1 MDSNKKSDEH
11 LGKASSNNSRH
22 IMWNFSEEDK
32 RETHG
37 LFPVPGEHSLSKEEA
52 SSQTVAEKKSSSDA
66 ALSEL
71 KELTSKERAIT
82 HWHRF
87 FNEIKKR
94 QHGLRKREAAAEE
107 QPSLV
112 SDLKLE
118 SFSLPPQQLCV
129 VREEAPKFAQGLLIN
144 KHSDSELEVPK
155 NSLMLDKGTNPSEH
169 QSMESGLISVNMS
182 APTSSSFTEA
192 SRRKTSQIKR
202 RSTKSQVSTSTDEVS
217 TTASKSKKS
226 TSISRGSTGP
236 HFPNFRQ
243 RQQELHRYRVL
254 IEQRRL
260 DLLELR
266 IARERE
272 EAKQYMILFQKK
284 MQIKECMIRAHE
296 ANNCSNA

>member
-22 IMWNFSEEDK
+22 IMWNFSEDK
-32 RETHG
+32 KKTHG
-37 LFPVPGEHSLSKEEA
+37 LFPAPGEHSLSREEA
-52 SSQTVAEKKSSSDA
+52 SSQTVVDQKSSSDA

-94 QHGLRKREAAAEE
+94 QHVLRKRETAAEE

-118 SFSLPPQQLCV
+118 SLSLPPQQLCV
-129 VREEAPKFAQGLLIN
+129 VREKAPKFAQGLLIN

-155 NSLMLDKGTNPSEH
+155 NSLMLDKGTNPSEQ

-182 APTSSSFTEA
+182 APTSSSFAEA
-192 SRRKTSQIKR
+192 SRRKTTQIKR

-217 TTASKSKKS
+217 ATASKSKN
-226 TSISRGSTGP
+226 GSTGP